1 MADANIKTDLGSM
14 TRAELEDYIRSI
26 GESRF
31 RAAQIAEW
39 LRRGVDFDGMS
50 NLPAALRAR
59 LIETCT
65 SGIPK
70 IERKLVSEVDGTVKY
85 LFRLDDGECVETV
98 IMFYKHGTTA
108 CISSQVGCR
117 MGCRFCASTIGGKVR
132 DLAPSEMLGQLT
144 AASRDLGER
153 IDGVVMM
160 GIGEPLDNYENTV
173 KFLHLVTSADG
184 LNIGGRHIS
193 VSTSGIVPKIGELEK
208 EDLAITLSISL
219 HAANDTRRSALM
231 PVNRKWGIDELLTA
245 VKHYFDAT
253 GRRVSIEYTLIAG
266 ENDTPAD
273 AKELAALLRRYFARG
288 DALHVNLI
296 PVNPVRESGF
306 AKGSRESIERFRESL
321 EQSGITATVRRTLG
335 PDINASCGQLRRAAG
350 RKASPLGEG

>member
-1 MADANIKTDLGSM
+1 MTDLKSM
-14 TRAELEDYIRSI
+14 TLEEIT
-26 GESRF
+26 
-31 RAAQIAEW
+31 
-39 LRRGVDFDGMS
+39 
-50 NLPAALRAR
+50 AALRAMGEPSFR
-59 LIETCT
+59 GKQVFTWLHRGITDFDEMMNIPKSLREKLRAEYYITVPTVARMQVSKLEGTIKYLWELQDGNCIETVLM
-65 SGIPK
+65 SYHHGI
-70 IERKLVSEVDGTVKY
+70 TV
-85 LFRLDDGECVETV
+85 
-98 IMFYKHGTTA
+98 

-117 MGCRFCASTIGGKVR
+117 IGCRFCASTIGGKVR
-132 DLAPSEMLGQLT
+132 DLRPSEMLGQLT
-144 AASRDLGER
+144 AAARDLGER

-193 VSTSGIVPKIGELEK
+193 VSTSGIVPKIYELEK

-231 PVNRKWGIDELLTA
+231 PVNRKWSIDELLTA
-245 VKHYFDAT
+245 AKHYFDAT

-306 AKGSRESIERFRESL
+306 SKGSRESVERFRENL

-335 PDINASCGQLRRAAG
+335 PDINASCGQLRRASG
-350 RKASPLGEG
+350 RAQGFR